1 MQRSVFFL
9 KSIDVDSF
17 DTVELINIL
26 SGTHIVLEGSQSVF
40 FGFVGFLDY
49 KLLKI
54 GEKKKPNW
62 IFVFEF
68 LFLGLQIFCITLNF
82 FFLSFF
88 IN

>member
-1 MQRSVFFL
+1 MKQILVYNSVFVWLCNVVWLQRSVFFL

-68 LFLGLQIFCITLNF
+68 
-82 FFLSFF
+82 
-88 IN
+88 